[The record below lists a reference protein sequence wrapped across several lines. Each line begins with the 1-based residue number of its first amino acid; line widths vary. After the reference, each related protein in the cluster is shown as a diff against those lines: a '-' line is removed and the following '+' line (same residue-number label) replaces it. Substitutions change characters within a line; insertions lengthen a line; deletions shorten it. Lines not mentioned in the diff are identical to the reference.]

1 MMKIEVLGPGC
12 PNCRKLKDNVDDA
25 ARGLGLEYE
34 LQSVT
39 GIEDIVARGVMA
51 TPALVVN
58 GEVRMSG
65 RVPSVEEIRGL
76 LEDGPPQF
84 PGKESE

>member
-12 PNCRKLKDNVDDA
+12 PNCQKLKDNVDDA

-34 LQSVT
+34 LQSIT

-65 RVPSVEEIRGL
+65 KVPSVEEIRGL
-76 LEDGPPQF
+76 LDD
-84 PGKESE
+84 